1 MANTVVFL
9 DLGYCSYDYIALAQF
24 PGAFA
29 LEYGALDT
37 LSGCVIQPSL
47 LHRLN
52 WKCNVV
58 CAVRLSLRAIPA
70 NTDYGS
76 IRLGNPVGRSPIG

>member
-1 MANTVVFL
+1 MANTVDFL
-9 DLGYCSYDYIALAQF
+9 DLGYSSCDYYPLAQF

-37 LSGCVIQPSL
+37 LSGFVVQPSL

-58 CAVRLSLRAIPA
+58 CAVWLSLRAVQA

-76 IRLGNPVGRSPIG
+76 IRLGTPLGESPIG